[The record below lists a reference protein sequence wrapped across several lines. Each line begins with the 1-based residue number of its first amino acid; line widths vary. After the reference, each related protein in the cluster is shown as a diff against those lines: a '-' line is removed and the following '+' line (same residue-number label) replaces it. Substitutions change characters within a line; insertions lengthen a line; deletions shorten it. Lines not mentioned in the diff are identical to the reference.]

1 VSEVC
6 HNYDTMSPQLI
17 TMEDFASV
25 QEAQAGITRLF
36 NKASDKGK
44 FVRIMRNQ
52 TPLGVL
58 IPNNLWKSFVEDLE
72 ALSSP
77 SYLKSIEEARKDKK
91 RYSSDE
97 VDKILGI

>member
-1 VSEVC
+1 
-6 HNYDTMSPQLI
+6 MSPQLI

-36 NKASDKGK
+36 TRAKEDGK

-58 IPNNLWKSFVEDLE
+58 IPNDLWDSFLEDFE

-77 SYLKSIEEARKDKK
+77 NYLKSIAESRKSPRSKDI
-91 RYSSDE
+91 SSDE
-97 VDKILGI
+97 IKRTLGVK

>member
-1 VSEVC
+1 
-6 HNYDTMSPQLI
+6 MSPQLI

-36 NKASDKGK
+36 TKAKDNGK
-44 FVRIMRNQ
+44 FMRIMRNQ

-58 IPNNLWKSFVEDLE
+58 IPNNIWESFVEDLE

-77 SYLKSIEEARKDKK
+77 NYLKSIEESRRSDHSKDISSIEMKK
-91 RYSSDE
+91 L
-97 VDKILGI
+97 LGIK

>member
-1 VSEVC
+1 
-6 HNYDTMSPQLI
+6 
-17 TMEDFASV
+17 MEDFASV

-36 NKASDKGK
+36 TKADDSGK

-58 IPNNLWKSFVEDLE
+58 IPNNLWESFVEDLE

-77 SYLKSIEEARKDKK
+77 GYLKSIEEARNDKK
-91 RYSSDE
+91 KYSSDE
-97 VDKILGI
+97 VGKILGI

>member
-1 VSEVC
+1 
-6 HNYDTMSPQLI
+6 MSPQII

-36 NKASDKGK
+36 RKAKNKGK

-52 TPLGVL
+52 EPLGVL
-58 IPNNLWKSFVEDLE
+58 IPNDLWEDFLEDLE

-77 SYLKSIEEARKDKK
+77 NYLRSIEESRKSPRSRDL
-91 RYSSDE
+91 SSDE
-97 VDKILGI
+97 IKKRLGIK

>member
-1 VSEVC
+1 
-6 HNYDTMSPQLI
+6 MSPQLI

-36 NKASDKGK
+36 NKANDKGK

-58 IPNNLWKSFVEDLE
+58 IPNNLWESFVEDLE

-77 SYLKSIEEARKDKK
+77 SYLESIEEARNDKK

>member
-1 VSEVC
+1 
-6 HNYDTMSPQLI
+6 MSPQLI

-36 NKASDKGK
+36 TKAKDNGK
-44 FVRIMRNQ
+44 FMRIMRNQ

-58 IPNNLWKSFVEDLE
+58 IPNNIWESFVEDLE

-77 SYLKSIEEARKDKK
+77 NYLKSIEESRRSDHSKDISSIEMKK
-91 RYSSDE
+91 L
-97 VDKILGI
+97 LGVK

>member
-1 VSEVC
+1 
-6 HNYDTMSPQLI
+6 
-17 TMEDFASV
+17 MEDFASV

-36 NKASDKGK
+36 TKAKNKGK

-52 TPLGVL
+52 EPLGVL
-58 IPNNLWKSFVEDLE
+58 IPNNLWESFLEDLE

-77 SYLKSIEEARKDKK
+77 NYLKSIEEARKDKK
-91 RYSSDE
+91 TYSSDD